1 MDMLIDGRP
10 APASRSAGAKGEF
23 LLPRDVPIWLA
34 ARPWL
39 DVRSN
44 DEHTLISY
52 RLALALLDR
61 HKEAD
66 DAVVLPA
73 ILLHDVG
80 WKVFPPEKIV
90 LAVGPNAKYPE
101 LQRQHEIE
109 GARIARAELEQLDC
123 HVDIDRVVAI
133 IDGHDTRKAAL
144 SLEDAIMKDADKLWR
159 FTGHGIA
166 TIGDWFGIAPKDT
179 VAMLESFVLPS
190 LITDTGRIMAAALLA
205 EGAAAASMAGLLALR
220 KCDHG

>member
-1 MDMLIDGRP
+1 MSG
-10 APASRSAGAKGEF
+10 F
-23 LLPRDVPIWLA
+23 LLPRDIPVWLA

-52 RLALALLDR
+52 RLGLALLDQ
-61 HKEAD
+61 HEAAD
-66 DAVVLPA
+66 SAIVLPA

-80 WKVFPPEKIV
+80 WKMFPPEKLA

-109 GARIARAELEQLDC
+109 GARIARAELERLGGRI
-123 HVDIDRVVAI
+123 DIDRVIAI
-133 IDGHDTRKAAL
+133 IDGHDTRKEAL
-144 SLEDAIMKDADKLWR
+144 SLEDALMKDADKLWR

-166 TIGDWFGIAPKDT
+166 TIGSWFGSEPKDT
-179 VAMLESFVLPS
+179 VAMLRDFVLPS
-190 LITDTGRIMAAALLA
+190 LITDTGRVMAASLLA
-205 EGAAAASMAGLLALR
+205 EGAAAAWMSDLLLLET
-220 KCDHG
+220 CDHA